1 MARGPRRIS
10 AKSPLLL
17 RRIPAASPPHLRCL
31 SPTHPHASL
40 AASQAKTQRHEYFPE
55 VLSTYLNFALVPFAS
70 RMSGQSVAPTY
81 PFPITYVP
89 GGGIHP
95 HLDVSDNEL
104 SLTFQVQLEGAE
116 VWPLTFL
123 DPRGQEL
130 SSLDPTNASVVGLRD
145 NDGILYYGPDIV
157 HWRSPMEA
165 TLTQIVFAFREV
177 DPSHCNNQ

>member
-1 MARGPRRIS
+1 MPTS
-10 AKSPLLL
+10 CDEPS
-17 RRIPAASPPHLRCL
+17 RIPARRHLRQED
-31 SPTHPHASL
+31 
-40 AASQAKTQRHEYFPE
+40 QAVHHE
-55 VLSTYLNFALVPFAS
+55 V
-70 RMSGQSVAPTY
+70 
-81 PFPITYVP
+81 
-89 GGGIHP
+89 
-95 HLDVSDNEL
+95 HLED
-104 SLTFQVQLEGAE
+104 AE

-157 HWRSPMEA
+157 HWRTPMEA

>member
-1 MARGPRRIS
+1 MLPPQLLALLQAFYRKLGQTPKQS
-10 AKSPLLL
+10 AVF
-17 RRIPAASPPHLRCL
+17 
-31 SPTHPHASL
+31 
-40 AASQAKTQRHEYFPE
+40 QGKTQRHEYLPE
-55 VLSTYLNFALVPFAS
+55 VLSTYLNIALAPLAS
-70 RMSGQSVAPTY
+70 AMSRAVVAPTY

-104 SLTFQVQLEGAE
+104 SLTFQVQLHDAAG
-116 VWPLTFL
+116 WPLTFL

-157 HWRSPMEA
+157 HWRTPMEA

>member
-1 MARGPRRIS
+1 MSTATT
-10 AKSPLLL
+10 A
-17 RRIPAASPPHLRCL
+17 LRCSSNATL
-31 SPTHPHASL
+31 PT
-40 AASQAKTQRHEYFPE
+40 Q
-55 VLSTYLNFALVPFAS
+55 V
-70 RMSGQSVAPTY
+70 
-81 PFPITYVP
+81 
-89 GGGIHP
+89 
-95 HLDVSDNEL
+95 HLED
-104 SLTFQVQLEGAE
+104 AE

-157 HWRSPMEA
+157 HWRTPMEA